1 MTEKL
6 SAKERAQM
14 MKELKA
20 RHQESADRT
29 QEYLKGQQKIRREL
43 KKAMKPGPMT
53 IPQISEAAGMPKDLV
68 LWHVVAMK
76 KYDDVIETG
85 QDGDYYLYALA
96 GWKEEQL

>member
-1 MTEKL
+1 MTENKM

-20 RHQESADRT
+20 KHAETAGRA
-29 QEYLKGQQKIRREL
+29 QEYLKSQQAIRREL
-43 KKAMKPGPMT
+43 KKVMKPGPMT
-53 IPQISEAAGMPKDLV
+53 IPQIAEAAGKPKDLV

-96 GWKEEQL
+96 GWKEE